1 MGCGRVGSS
10 LATELELLG
19 HTVSIIDQS
28 REAFRRLGPDFKG
41 RTISGIGF
49 DRDTL
54 LEAGIETAD
63 AFAAVSNGDNS
74 NILAARVARE
84 TYGVANVV
92 ARIYDPG
99 RAEIYQRLGIP
110 TVATVLWATDQI
122 MRRLVPEGA
131 LMRIAIAGAGN
142 VGRAIARELL
152 DNGHEVLLIDRDPK
166 ALKLDSVPDAQWL
179 MADACEISSLDKAAL
194 STAQVLVAA
203 TGDDK
208 VNLVASLLA
217 KTEYGVPR
225 VVARI
230 NHPKNEWMFD
240 SSWGVDVAVS
250 TPRIISALVEEAVS
264 VGDVV
269 RLFSFR
275 QGEANLVELTLP
287 DDSSCIGKTVE
298 EIELPDN
305 ASLAAIVR
313 DGRVISPTAAD
324 VFSAGDELLFVASAT
339 AEDLIKGCFIKS

>member
-10 LATELELLG
+10 LASELELLG

-110 TVATVLWATDQI
+110 TVATVLWATDKN
-122 MRRLVPEGA
+122 MRRLVPEGSRSEWRDA
-131 LMRIAIAGAGN
+131 TGTIELAEVHPHNQWLGMPITVIEIATS
-142 VGRAIARELL
+142 ARVAFLTRLAEGL
-152 DNGHEVLLIDRDPK
+152 
-166 ALKLDSVPDAQWL
+166 VPD
-179 MADACEISSLDKAAL
+179 EH
-194 STAQVLVAA
+194 TVLQE
-203 TGDDK
+203 GD
-208 VNLVASLLA
+208 LL
-217 KTEYGVPR
+217 
-225 VVARI
+225 
-230 NHPKNEWMFD
+230 HM
-240 SSWGVDVAVS
+240 
-250 TPRIISALVEEAVS
+250 IIETSRLGEVEVI
-264 VGDVV
+264 
-269 RLFSFR
+269 L
-275 QGEANLVELTLP
+275 ANP
-287 DDSSCIGKTVE
+287 PE
-298 EIELPDN
+298 ER
-305 ASLAAIVR
+305 S
-313 DGRVISPTAAD
+313 
-324 VFSAGDELLFVASAT
+324 
-339 AEDLIKGCFIKS
+339 